1 MVDYRF
7 KRPYES
13 IGVEMEN
20 FDDLRKALDQ
30 FTYFVGDQSICAQE
44 IQDYLKDD
52 HDESREAAQMLIR
65 RLAFSEVNVRDLAKD
80 LGRREIKTYGDV
92 EAIQEQFDLKAV
104 LESMR
109 IMAETL
115 SDLMELDAWENDAI
129 ALPSMSDEIERFTN
143 GAYVEYAKQVQQAL
157 DDA

>member
-1 MVDYRF
+1 
-7 KRPYES
+7 
-13 IGVEMEN
+13 MEN
-20 FDDLRKALDQ
+20 FDGLRKALDQ

-52 HDESREAAQMLIR
+52 HDEFREAAQMLIR
-65 RLAFSEVNVRDLAKD
+65 RLAFSEANVRDLAKD
-80 LGRREIKTYGDV
+80 LCRREINAYSDV
-92 EAIQEQFDLKAV
+92 EATQEQFDLKMV

-115 SDLMELDAWENDAI
+115 SDLMELDAWENDTL
-129 ALPSMSDEIERFTN
+129 ALPRVSDEIERFTN
-143 GAYVEYAKQVQQAL
+143 GAYVDYAKQVQQAL